1 MNKKILF
8 LATALAL
15 TTPAFSGI
23 PEALMSLNYKQYSV
37 ALAEF
42 QNLSEQGNVAALYY
56 LGRMHQ
62 NGWGV
67 ARNIPLAVNYFTA
80 ADESFYLPA
89 ATQLGKILLDNKD
102 GVPTNP
108 RRAVD
113 LLKKAALS
121 GDTEAIFELGNAAV
135 TGTGGEQNYNH
146 AYGFYL
152 MAALK
157 GDKKAQFQ
165 LGQLY
170 LTGFGI
176 PQNYQRALLWFTRSA
191 NQGYV
196 RAQLE
201 LAHQLETNPKL
212 KDLPAAYAWNSILA
226 AYNSDSV
233 VMAAAKKRDQLGL
246 KLKPKV
252 LLEKQAAVR
261 SWSPKTPE
269 ASVPDEERQKTPTPT
284 IPDFNDP
291 KTLQQILLREGTLPQ
306 DASEYGITNEMIDI
320 AEATG
325 DRLTLTNAI
334 QKAIKR
340 DKTKAAAYYG
350 DLLFKRFHDAE
361 EAVKWYQTGADAG
374 DSYAQ
379 YQLAKSYCEGW
390 ADAPD
395 ASRCYGWLLLNSET
409 PDPVLNGVIQ
419 QALITVRTNATP
431 DELERGKTQAESF
444 EKQQTH
450 LDLNSQYLLL
460 QSHNVL

>member
-1 MNKKILF
+1 MDKKILL
-8 LATALAL
+8 LATILTF
-15 TTPAFSGI
+15 TTPSLAGI
-23 PEALMSLNYKQYSV
+23 SEALMSLNYKQYSV

-42 QNLSEQGNVAALYY
+42 QNLAEQGNVAALYY

-67 ARNIPLAVNYFTA
+67 QRNVPLAVNYFKA

-108 RRAVD
+108 KRAIN
-113 LLKKAALS
+113 LLKKAALA

-135 TGTGGEQNYNH
+135 SGLGSNVNYNN
-146 AYGFYL
+146 ASGFYL
-152 MAALK
+152 IAALK
-157 GDKKAQFQ
+157 GDKKAQYQ
-165 LGQLY
+165 LGKLY
-170 LTGFGI
+170 LTGFGVT
-176 PQNYQRALLWFTRSA
+176 QDYQQALLWFTRSA

-201 LAHQLETNPKL
+201 LAHQLENNPKL
-212 KDLPAAYAWNSILA
+212 KNLPAAYTWNSILA
-226 AYNSDSV
+226 AYNSDELGMS
-233 VMAAAKKRDQLGL
+233 AAQKRDQLAL
-246 KLKPKV
+246 KLKPKD
-252 LLEKQAAVR
+252 LAERQAAAR
-261 SWSPKTPE
+261 AWAPKTPE
-269 ASVPDEERQKTPTPT
+269 QSVPEEERQKTLDPI

-291 KTLQQILLREGTLPQ
+291 KTLQQILLQEGTLPQ
-306 DASEYGITNEMIDI
+306 DATEFGLTNEMIDI

-325 DRLTLTNAI
+325 DRLAITNAV

-340 DKTKAAAYYG
+340 DKKKAAAYYG
-350 DLLFKRFHDAE
+350 DLLLKRFHDPE
-361 EAVKWYQTGADAG
+361 EAVKWYQTGAEAG

-379 YQLAKSYCEGW
+379 YQLARAYCEGW

-419 QALITVRTNATP
+419 QALLTVRANATP
-431 DELERGKTQAESF
+431 DELDRGKKQAESF
-444 EKQQTH
+444 RQKEAHDEKEKKIW
-450 LDLNSQYLLL
+450 DFF
-460 QSHNVL
+460 

>member
-8 LATALAL
+8 LTTALIFA
-15 TTPAFSGI
+15 TPVFSGM
-23 PEALMSLNYKQYSV
+23 PEALMSLSYKQYSV

-42 QNLSEQGNVAALYY
+42 QNLADQGNVAALYY

-67 ARNIPLAVNYFTA
+67 PRNIPQAVSYFRA

-102 GVPTNP
+102 GVQTNP
-108 RRAVD
+108 KQAID
-113 LLKKAALS
+113 LLKKAALA
-121 GDTEAIFELGNAAV
+121 GDTEAVFELGNAAV
-135 TGTGGEQNYNH
+135 SGLGGEQNFNH

-152 MAALK
+152 IAALK

-201 LAHQLETNPKL
+201 LAHQLENNPKL
-212 KDLPAAYAWNSILA
+212 KDIPAAYAWNSILA

-233 VMAAAKKRDQLGL
+233 GMAAAKKRDQLGL
-246 KLKPKV
+246 KLKPKE
-252 LLEKQAAVR
+252 LNARQTAVR
-261 SWSPKTPE
+261 SWAPKTPQE
-269 ASVPDEERQKTPTPT
+269 SVPDEERQKTPMPS

-291 KTLQQILLREGTLPQ
+291 KTLQQILLQEGALPL
-306 DASEYGITNEMIDI
+306 DASEFGITNEMIDI

-325 DRLTLTNAI
+325 DHLALTNAI

-340 DKTKAAAYYG
+340 DKPKAAAFYG
-350 DLLFKRFHDAE
+350 DLLLKRFHNPE

-395 ASRCYGWLLLNSET
+395 AARCYGWLLFNSET

-419 QALITVRTNATP
+419 QALLTVRTNATP
-431 DELERGKTQAESF
+431 DELERGKTQAEALK
-444 EKQQTH
+444 KQQAK
-450 LDLNSQYLLL
+450 DSKEKKIWDFF
-460 QSHNVL
+460 

>member
-8 LATALAL
+8 LATALSLA
-15 TTPAFSGI
+15 TPAFSGI
-23 PEALMSLNYKQYSV
+23 SEALMSLNYKQYPV

-42 QNLSEQGNVAALYY
+42 QNLAEQGNISALYH
-56 LGRMHQ
+56 LGRMYQ

-67 ARNIPLAVNYFTA
+67 ARNMPLAVNYFKA

-89 ATQLGKILLDNKD
+89 ATQLGKILLSNKD
-102 GVPTNP
+102 GIPTNP
-108 RRAVD
+108 KKAIN

-121 GDTEAIFELGNAAV
+121 GDTEALFELGNASV
-135 TGTGGEQNYNH
+135 SGLGGEPNYNH

-157 GDKKAQFQ
+157 GDEKAQFQ

-176 PQNYQRALLWFTRSA
+176 PQNYQRALVWFTRSA

-201 LAHQLETNPKL
+201 LAYQLENNPKL
-212 KDLPAAYAWNSILA
+212 KDISSAYAWNSILA

-233 VMAAAKKRDQLGL
+233 GMAAAKKREELAAQL
-246 KLKPKV
+246 
-252 LLEKQAAVR
+252 KQKNLTNLQASVR
-261 SWSPKTPE
+261 AWAPKTPDK
-269 ASVPDEERQKTPTPT
+269 SVPEEERQKTPTPT
-284 IPDFNDP
+284 IPGFNDP
-291 KTLQQILLREGTLPQ
+291 NTLQQILLQEGTLPQ
-306 DASEYGITNEMIDI
+306 DATEYGITNEMVDI
-320 AEATG
+320 AEATS
-325 DRLTLTNAI
+325 DRLALTNAI

-340 DKTKAAAYYG
+340 GNQKAAAYYG

-379 YQLAKSYCEGW
+379 YQLARSYCEGW

-395 ASRCYGWLLLNSET
+395 SSRCYGWLLLNAET
-409 PDPVLNGVIQ
+409 PDPVLNGLIQ
-419 QALITVRTNATP
+419 QALITVRANATP
-431 DELERGKTQAESF
+431 DELERGKTQAEAFKKQSAKE
-444 EKQQTH
+444 EKEKKIF
-450 LDLNSQYLLL
+450 DFF
-460 QSHNVL
+460 